1 MLLVHHFFFPKEKL
15 AGKLESKYTLHIAKV
30 RRMGKLQ
37 NKGLEKKCKDQTK
50 AEAKIKVKNWRDFV
64 KSYLTQF
71 LKWGL
76 RKHAN
81 YKSLLDTCQNDKYK
95 VYFYQYFKIKSIV
108 TKYSIKFIQM
118 MESKGWS

>member
-1 MLLVHHFFFPKEKL
+1 
-15 AGKLESKYTLHIAKV
+15 
-30 RRMGKLQ
+30 MGRSQ

-50 AEAKIKVKNWRDFV
+50 VEAKIKVKYWRDFI

-76 RKHAN
+76 RKHAI

-95 VYFYQYFKIKSIV
+95 IYFYQYFKIKSIV